1 LTESTASHMQVALA
15 REIPTRRLDLAAV
28 ERPQVRAD
36 DDVLVRVEA
45 CGICGTDLH
54 ILEGGSY
61 RPDLPFVLGHE
72 PVGLVVE
79 AGAAAGEWIDRRV
92 TMTLFTGDG
101 TCRQCRTGD
110 QRLCPHLVSITGV
123 LGVWGGYA
131 EFVRVHA
138 AQLLPAPDVLTPSA
152 TASLVDCGATAAN
165 AVRVT
170 REHGRP
176 SRVLVL
182 GAGPIGFMASELLRI
197 DGIPLQVVQPSP
209 LRREAIA
216 RLGHDTVS
224 SVAEAE
230 GPFDAV
236 IDCTGVAGVMMAGLD
251 ALGPQ
256 GIYVLAGYARV
267 PDIDFAVVAR
277 KELTIRGTRSGRR
290 EDLQAALELAASGE
304 MRLPEILEWPLS
316 EVNDALEAL
325 RAKQVPGKAVVVP
338 DQVMAKRLR

>member
-1 LTESTASHMQVALA
+1 MVVTAVSFMQAALA
-15 REIPTRRLDLAAV
+15 RAIPTERLELATV
-28 ERPQVRAD
+28 KRPQVRAD

-72 PVGLVVE
+72 PVGIVVE
-79 AGAAAGEWIDRRV
+79 AGDAAREWLDRRV

-101 TCRQCRTGD
+101 TCHLCREGD
-110 QRLCPHLVSITGV
+110 ERLCPNLVSITGV

-131 EFVRVHA
+131 DYVLVHA
-138 AQLLPAPDVLTPSA
+138 AQLLAVPEALSPAA

-170 REHGRP
+170 QERRP
-176 SRVLVL
+176 TRVLIL
-182 GAGPIGFMASELLRI
+182 GAGPIGFMAAEMLSLK
-197 DGIPLQVVQPSP
+197 GVPLQVVQSSP

-216 RLGHDTVS
+216 RLEHEA
-224 SVAEAE
+224 VASIAE
-230 GPFDAV
+230 VDGRFDAV
-236 IDCTGVAGVMMAGLD
+236 IDCTGAPGIMTAGLD
-251 ALGPQ
+251 VLVPR

-267 PDIDFAVVAR
+267 PEVDFAVVAR

-290 EDLQAALELAASGE
+290 EDLQATLDLTASGQ
-304 MRLPEILEWPLS
+304 MRLPEISEWSLS
-316 EVNDALEAL
+316 QVNDALAAL
-325 RAKQVPGKAVVVP
+325 RAKEVPGKAVVVP
-338 DQVMAKRLR
+338 DVVMAERVA

>member
-1 LTESTASHMQVALA
+1 MQAALA
-15 REIPTRRLDLAAV
+15 REIPTEWLELATV
-28 ERPQVRAD
+28 GRPEVAAD
-36 DDVLVRVEA
+36 DDVLIRVEA

-61 RPDLPFVLGHE
+61 RPSLPFVLGHE
-72 PVGLVVE
+72 PVGVVVE
-79 AGAAAGEWIDRRV
+79 AGDTAREWLGGRV

-101 TCRQCRTGD
+101 TCPLCREGD
-110 QRLCPHLVSITGV
+110 QRLCPDLVSITGV

-131 EFVRVHA
+131 DYVLVHA
-138 AQLLPAPDVLTPSA
+138 AQLLAVPEALSPSA
-152 TASLVDCGATAAN
+152 AASLVDCGATAAN

-170 REHGRP
+170 QERRP
-176 SRVLVL
+176 TRVLVL
-182 GAGPIGFMASELLRI
+182 GAGPIGFMAAEMLRV

-216 RLGHDTVS
+216 RLGHDTVAS
-224 SVAEAE
+224 IAEVD

-236 IDCTGVAGVMMAGLD
+236 IDCTGAPGVMSAGLD

-267 PDIDFAVVAR
+267 PDVDFATVAR

-290 EDLQAALELAASGE
+290 EDLQSVLDLTASGQ
-304 MRLPEILEWPLS
+304 MRLPEVREWPLS
-316 EVNDALEAL
+316 EVNAALAAL
-325 RAKQVPGKAVVVP
+325 RAKQVPGKAIVVP
-338 DQVMAKRLR
+338 DAAITERAA